1 MCTCTCTCT
10 GTYMYMQCG
19 LQCYSVY
26 VCVSQMVCQRL
37 IMRNLAITDCPSLC
51 TLNHCWSE
59 LCTALCY
66 SYTCMNAH
74 THTHTHTL
82 TLTLTLTNTHS
93 HCAAEDCYHLGR
105 DAYNSEDFQYT
116 RDWMKETLR
125 FMNYSCS
132 KNTNIQC
139 IADMLLVALVMN
151 LTNWLNIMCSVCKI
165 PVRAQRLV

>member
-1 MCTCTCTCT
+1 MCERDVYVHCSVYGEGVCECVPVHVHVYTCTCT

-74 THTHTHTL
+74 TLTHSHSLKHTHTVQLRTATTWVVMPTIL
-82 TLTLTLTNTHS
+82 RTSSTP
-93 HCAAEDCYHLGR
+93 
-105 DAYNSEDFQYT
+105 
-116 RDWMKETLR
+116 ETG
-125 FMNYSCS
+125 
-132 KNTNIQC
+132 
-139 IADMLLVALVMN
+139 
-151 LTNWLNIMCSVCKI
+151 
-165 PVRAQRLV
+165 